1 MSRPKVF
8 IASSAESLNIA
19 QAINSS
25 LDYDFEMTLWTG
37 GTFKLSST
45 ALDDLV
51 KKTSVVDFAL
61 FIFAPDDLA
70 VIREREERIV
80 RDNVVFEMGLFI
92 GAIGKDRCF
101 IVKPRNQE
109 LHLPTDLAGL
119 IPTDYDSSR
128 TDGDWVSATN
138 KACYDI
144 KQKVAEKGALNRL
157 AIGKEQKIHANPP
170 AYKINDC
177 DKAFLLACL
186 GSETVSPQ
194 GLDYNSISSGM
205 KHFPG
210 AAIHLSAIR
219 LDRMGLL
226 SKSIESGNN
235 YSECDYYTY
244 SITQLGLDLLLV
256 EGSVWAEQVAER
268 LRPKDI
274 RGLKS
279 SPPDFD
285 SFDDDIPF

>member
-1 MSRPKVF
+1 MSKPKIF
-8 IASSAESLNIA
+8 IASSAESLDIA
-19 QAINSS
+19 QAINSI

-119 IPTDYDSSR
+119 IPTDYESGR

-144 KQKVAEKGALNRL
+144 KQKVAEKGLLSRL
-157 AIGKEQKIHANPP
+157 ALGEEKKIHANPP
-170 AYKINDC
+170 VYTIGNC
-177 DKAFLLACL
+177 DKQFLLACL
-186 GSETVSPQ
+186 SSETVSPG
-194 GLDYNSISSGM
+194 GLSYAEISHNV
-205 KHFPG
+205 KKFPD
-210 AAIHLSAIR
+210 AAIHLSAIK
-219 LDRMGLL
+219 LDRMGLV
-226 SKSIESGNN
+226 SKSIEVSNDYN
-235 YSECDYYTY
+235 VCDFYAY
-244 SITQLGLDLLLV
+244 SITQAGLDMLMG
-256 EGSVWAEQVAER
+256 EGSSWAENLSNGLLA
-268 LRPKDI
+268 PAK
-274 RGLKS
+274 LKS
-279 SPPDFD
+279 QVPPDFD

>member
-1 MSRPKVF
+1 MNKPKIF

-19 QAINSS
+19 QAINSN

-45 ALDDLV
+45 ALDDLI
-51 KKTSVVDFAL
+51 KKTSTVDFAL

-70 VIREREERIV
+70 IIREREERIV

-144 KQKVAEKGALNRL
+144 KQKVTEKGILNRL
-157 AIGKEQKIHANPP
+157 AVGKEQKIHANPP
-170 AYKINDC
+170 TYSISEC

-186 GSETVSPQ
+186 SSETILPQ
-194 GLDYNSISSGM
+194 GLDYRSIEREISG
-205 KHFPG
+205 FPD

-226 SKSIESGNN
+226 SKSIETSDN
-235 YSECDYYTY
+235 YNDHDYYIYT
-244 SITQLGLDLLLV
+244 ITQSGLDLLLAD
-256 EGSVWAEQVAER
+256 GGLWAEKTSRTSKAHNNKTR
-268 LRPKDI
+268 LASD
-274 RGLKS
+274 
-279 SPPDFD
+279 
-285 SFDDDIPF
+285 FDDDIPF